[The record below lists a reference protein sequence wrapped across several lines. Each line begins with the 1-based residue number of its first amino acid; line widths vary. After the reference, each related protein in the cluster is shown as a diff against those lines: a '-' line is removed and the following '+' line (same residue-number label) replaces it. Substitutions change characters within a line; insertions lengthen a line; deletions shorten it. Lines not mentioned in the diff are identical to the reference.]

1 MKHYLK
7 HILHDLHYF
16 SKELYL
22 GICLAIS
29 SFLSHYTD
37 IKIALYAFVIIS
49 VLDTITRIHADATKK
64 GLKFNPFKGYF
75 WNEIKSGGVRE
86 MLRKVFMEYGIYLII
101 AFVIDVLVFKQ
112 EVTFEIHN
120 RQMTLPVIALDL
132 FSAIELWS
140 IGENIED
147 AGGVNI
153 FKRITQYLPEKF
165 QKVINPD
172 TPNNGE

>member
-1 MKHYLK
+1 
-7 HILHDLHYF
+7 
-16 SKELYL
+16 
-22 GICLAIS
+22 
-29 SFLSHYTD
+29 
-37 IKIALYAFVIIS
+37 
-49 VLDTITRIHADATKK
+49 
-64 GLKFNPFKGYF
+64 
-75 WNEIKSGGVRE
+75 
-86 MLRKVFMEYGIYLII
+86 
-101 AFVIDVLVFKQ
+101 VFKQ